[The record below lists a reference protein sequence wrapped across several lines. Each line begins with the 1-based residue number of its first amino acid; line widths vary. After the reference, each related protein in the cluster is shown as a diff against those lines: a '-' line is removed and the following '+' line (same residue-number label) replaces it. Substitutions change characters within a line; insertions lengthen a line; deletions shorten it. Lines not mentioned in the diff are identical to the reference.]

1 MRKNDIEKSL
11 KRFLKRKISYSLSLL
26 IAFMITGGI
35 SFGAGITTEEIQET
49 KNDILTRIETE
60 REEIKRKIAENE
72 RLIKEYNSDFVELVR
87 KGDFY
92 SKPLIPSTQ
101 VFFSYQYLDNGKTK
115 DRTAKEFKKTID
127 AVNKHYGTTSGES
140 LLKSTG
146 NIGKDKV
153 LAGNG
158 VVVDNEVFRETIEVG
173 ANIKPVEP
181 VLPTISPNVSV
192 NVSAPVV
199 NLGTLPGTVNPIMP
213 SVPSVIAP
221 TITAPSTPGGINV
234 NVSTPAAVAK
244 ITVTAPTAKTP
255 AIPAEKNITVSTPT
269 APEGYEPTMIVSP
282 SEPVISLPN
291 IIIPSLINYPGF
303 GSSISDQYDYWGG
316 GNSSTMI
323 DQITITAGKF
333 KATSGSGAYIL
344 GYQGTGGIKATSSVI

>member
-1 MRKNDIEKSL
+1 M
-11 KRFLKRKISYSLSLL
+11 
-26 IAFMITGGI
+26 
-35 SFGAGITTEEIQET
+35 
-49 KNDILTRIETE
+49 
-60 REEIKRKIAENE
+60 
-72 RLIKEYNSDFVELVR
+72 
-87 KGDFY
+87 
-92 SKPLIPSTQ
+92 
-101 VFFSYQYLDNGKTK
+101 
-115 DRTAKEFKKTID
+115 
-127 AVNKHYGTTSGES
+127 
-140 LLKSTG
+140 
-146 NIGKDKV
+146 

-199 NLGTLPGTVNPIMP
+199 NLGD
-213 SVPSVIAP
+213 IARDSKP
-221 TITAPSTPGGINV
+221 YNAISTIGNSTNNNSTINSWR
-234 NVSTPAAVAK
+234 NKCKCINPAAVAK

-344 GYQGTGGIKATSSVI
+344 GYQGTGGIKGYLECY